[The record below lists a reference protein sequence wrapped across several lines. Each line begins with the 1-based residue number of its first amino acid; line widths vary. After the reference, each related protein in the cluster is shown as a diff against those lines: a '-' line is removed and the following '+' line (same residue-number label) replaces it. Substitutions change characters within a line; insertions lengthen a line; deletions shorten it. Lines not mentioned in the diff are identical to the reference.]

1 VFVNRGK
8 NKHPV
13 MISAKSGDHA
23 GQSEILT
30 HDSAL
35 YNPHN
40 ISMQMYYTEVD
51 DGAGKKRKVP
61 VTWSHPHFPHEGQDK
76 IMQKVEV
83 SFGSTKATMMKEVD
97 AGTPTV
103 VHPPKN
109 LLDPSGGLV
118 MNASDIPPPVTRPL
132 AMSASDGSQIILP
145 STEAVESLR
154 DGIRPLVTN
163 EERQKFYNEALSPVA
178 QKIMSP
184 DRVQCLCD
192 DFAAGEKV
200 KCNCKSQPAPIM
212 TADKHGC
219 PKVVCPSCPI
229 ADVCP
234 PCPKKSLQWK
244 MFPRCPQCAPCKCK
258 ICPKCDKKC
267 PSCPAFNPQI
277 KCPSCDCTSPDFCKP
292 KACATTPEC
301 SLCPLPNKTTYCAV
315 RIRIA

>member
-1 VFVNRGK
+1 
-8 NKHPV
+8 

-23 GQSEILT
+23 GQSEVLT

-109 LLDPSGGLV
+109 LLDPSGGLA
-118 MNASDIPPPVTRPL
+118 MNA
-132 AMSASDGSQIILP
+132 ADGSQIILP

-200 KCNCKSQPAPIM
+200 KCN
-212 TADKHGC
+212 
-219 PKVVCPSCPI
+219 
-229 ADVCP
+229 
-234 PCPKKSLQWK
+234 
-244 MFPRCPQCAPCKCK
+244 
-258 ICPKCDKKC
+258 
-267 PSCPAFNPQI
+267 
-277 KCPSCDCTSPDFCKP
+277 
-292 KACATTPEC
+292 
-301 SLCPLPNKTTYCAV
+301 
-315 RIRIA
+315 